1 MAFHLICNEAGSW
14 RAVFQSFAVGVSGL
28 IAMGWGTVPGRLRA

>member
-1 MAFHLICNEAGSW
+1 VSLG
-14 RAVFQSFAVGVSGL
+14 FAVGVSGL